1 MKKFASLIA
10 LIFFVTILNSQ
21 NLYTDVSLA
30 ENIPEG
36 KNSKSTEEPVKDNA
50 SRIPSDLDVVN
61 LLGSCEITD
70 LNYTLDTLG
79 LDFKII
85 DHEEDRYFIDIAGAE
100 HNIKPWEIATTKCGD
115 GKEKITYV
123 LVRYF
128 HENDGDLVD
137 LERYNTKR
145 SKKINDRKFIYNK
158 SVGRQQSYFAVQITD

>member
-1 MKKFASLIA
+1 MKKFTSLIA
-10 LIFFVTILNSQ
+10 LIIFTFALNAQ

-30 ENIPEG
+30 ENITEG
-36 KNSKSTEEPVKDNA
+36 SNKKNAEKPLKENEIQ
-50 SRIPSDLDVVN
+50 IPSDLEVVN
-61 LLGSCEITD
+61 LIGSCEIAD

-79 LDFKII
+79 LDFEII
-85 DHEEDRYFIDIAGAE
+85 EHEEDRYYLDIVGAE
-100 HNIKPWEIATTKCGD
+100 NNVKPWEIATTKCGD
-115 GKEKITYV
+115 GKEKVTYV